1 MVRMIRV
8 PSNPFAYI
16 PIIMVTGH
24 TERSRI
30 IEARRLGIHELLCK
44 PISAKSLYQ
53 RIQSVVLAPRDFV
66 KTPTYFGPAPRE
78 IRNRQNIWQ
87 AKPGEKA
94 AS

>member
-1 MVRMIRV
+1 MQRAQVQQAQAELSI
-8 PSNPFAYI
+8 
-16 PIIMVTGH
+16 
-24 TERSRI
+24 
-30 IEARRLGIHELLCK
+30 ARQNQLQTVEQ
-44 PISAKSLYQ
+44 LYQ